1 MGSIVLFHFL
11 ACLKIFRIKNKNKKK
26 SNDSHFGQLLLYSLT
41 GILLACAI
49 LIRMHPHL
57 FLTNNYVD
65 LNFLIS
71 PSHSLIIFNKSG
83 EPLSI

>member
-1 MGSIVLFHFL
+1 MGSIVLFHFS

-49 LIRMHPHL
+49 LMHPHS

-71 PSHSLIIFNKSG
+71 PSHSFIIFNKSR